1 MGLSQQQLARMIGVT
16 YQQAHKY
23 ERGLNRISAG
33 RLFEI
38 AQVLGV
44 GVSWFF
50 EGLSAESEQHEIS
63 PRQRMCLELARNF
76 AMIDNE
82 KHQEALSQMAR
93 ALAAQS
99 QAAAVGMPVVP
110 EARGRGRDPLTRGPG
125 VARPSRW
132 AEVSKRGAL
141 PAPAAAAAALVGPD
155 GAAGAALCLVGALG
169 GVVVGL
175 GLRPPPAAPVE
186 RSGRRAAGGREPGCP
201 AAPPHRPRRRRRSPD
216 TSGDGRPACQRCDER
231 WSRSRRGSMP

>member
-1 MGLSQQQLARMIGVT
+1 MVTSTQTEPRRNEAGAKPGQRANAADRHVGSRIRERRVMMGLSQQQLARMIGVT

-50 EGLSAESEQHEIS
+50 EGLSADSEQHEIS

-76 AMIDNE
+76 AMINNE

-99 QAAAVGMPVVP
+99 QAAASGMP
-110 EARGRGRDPLTRGPG
+110 AA
-125 VARPSRW
+125 VAE
-132 AEVSKRGAL
+132 AEV
-141 PAPAAAAAALVGPD
+141 AA
-155 GAAGAALCLVGALG
+155 
-169 GVVVGL
+169 
-175 GLRPPPAAPVE
+175 E
-186 RSGRRAAGGREPGCP
+186 T
-201 AAPPHRPRRRRRSPD
+201 H
-216 TSGDGRPACQRCDER
+216 
-231 WSRSRRGSMP
+231 